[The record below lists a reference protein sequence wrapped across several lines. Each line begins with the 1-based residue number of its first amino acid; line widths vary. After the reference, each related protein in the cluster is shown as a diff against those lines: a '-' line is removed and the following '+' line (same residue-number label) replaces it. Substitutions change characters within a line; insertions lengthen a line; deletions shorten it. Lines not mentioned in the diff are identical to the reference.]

1 MMIHMFIAACL
12 ALTSLSPCP
21 SMDIAAPPRLLAQT
35 RPSDWLLS
43 GLEKVRKRDFQ
54 GAIADYTQALKLD
67 PEYEKAYYNRGLA
80 YLDIGELEQA
90 VNDFSRTLQLDS
102 QHARA
107 HYHRGRTLILMERWE
122 EAGGDFTRAIELDP
136 AYANAYRRRGDVL
149 VQLNRTEAAISDYR
163 KAAELL
169 IQENER
175 DAAEKI
181 LEKIKELQS

>member
-1 MMIHMFIAACL
+1 MLPILATACL
-12 ALTSLSPCP
+12 TLTSLSPCQIP
-21 SMDIAAPPRLLAQT
+21 ETTAPPLLLAQT
-35 RPSDWLLS
+35 KPSDWLLA
-43 GLEKVRKRDFQ
+43 GLEKVKKRDFQ
-54 GAIADYTQALKLD
+54 GAIADYTQALTLD

-136 AYANAYRRRGDVL
+136 TYAQAYRRRGDVL

-169 IQENER
+169 IQENEQ